1 MDDGGIKMN
10 TALKDNLKY
19 DSEEMKF
26 YLEEKVILDITELIA
41 ELMEK
46 RNIKKTTLA
55 EKLQKSKGYITQL
68 LDGRANM
75 TLRTVANVLW
85 ALDSD
90 LVVRTRSHGFEIGV
104 VKEEEYISSCEASP
118 WPQPT
123 IRLLSTSQKGKEP
136 VETSKWL
143 KRVG

>member
-19 DSEEMKF
+19 DSEEIKF

-75 TLRTVANVLW
+75 TLRTVADIMW

-90 LVVRTRSHGFEIGV
+90 LVVSARSHGFEIGV
-104 VKEEEYISSCEASP
+104 VKDEEYILSCEASP

-123 IRLLSTSQKGKEP
+123 IRLLSTSQKGKGIP
-136 VETSKWL
+136 KTSQWWK
-143 KRVG
+143 KVG